1 MNQWIA
7 LAGGAALA
15 LGGAAFAASKPA
27 APRAATV
34 KAWDVPARHLVG
46 GARGDVGYQ
55 VFYTEPAWK
64 AAAKL
69 RPWSTGSAPADP
81 KVDWTRDMVITASG
95 GSKPTAGYGL
105 RITSV
110 QRVGK
115 DIVVRVRETRPAA
128 DAITSQ
134 VITYPSDA
142 VAVRRLEGPVQF
154 VITTDAPQP
163 PGGAAPDAA
172 STSDSSDSAVTSLAK
187 SLFTTQ
193 QIGGIA
199 GLNDAAVIRLYGR
212 PLQPSETPSG
222 ARKITEVEVAG
233 PTLRA
238 LEQTARDSGF
248 LDLASRYD
256 AEKPFP
262 DQMTRVI
269 HIQIS
274 GVNKSVSVQDG
285 AANVPPAFDT
295 MWKAIQDA
303 AQKA

>member
-1 MNQWIA
+1 MMKWNLMAAGAA
-7 LAGGAALA
+7 LAIGAGAGGAA
-15 LGGAAFAASKPA
+15 KPA
-27 APRAATV
+27 APHPAV
-34 KAWDVPARHLVG
+34 KTWDVPSRHLVG

-55 VFYTEPAWK
+55 VFYTEAAWK
-64 AAAKL
+64 AAASS
-69 RPWSTGSAPADP
+69 RPWSGGTAPAAAR
-81 KVDWTRDMVITASG
+81 VDWTRDMVITASN

-128 DAITSQ
+128 DVITAQ

-142 VAVRRLEGPVQF
+142 VAVRRMEGPVQF
-154 VITTDAPQP
+154 VITTDAPEP
-163 PGGAAPDAA
+163 PGGAAPPAATPDDGADA
-172 STSDSSDSAVTSLAK
+172 AVTSLAK

-199 GLNDAAVIRLYGR
+199 GLNDAAIVHLYGR
-212 PLQPSETPSG
+212 PIEPSETPSG
-222 ARKITEVEVAG
+222 ARKIADVEVAG

-238 LEQTARDSGF
+238 LEKTARDSGF
-248 LDLASRYD
+248 LDLANRYD

-274 GVNKSVSVQDG
+274 GASKSVSVQDG

-303 AQKA
+303 VQKV